1 MSGRPSWAI
10 TERSAY
16 STSEWMML
24 SRCTTTSIFEAG
36 MSNSHRASTTS
47 RPLFIRVAESMVILS
62 PIFQF
67 GCFSACSTVTSR
79 SCSLVRFQSGP
90 PEAVRMSRRMSFT
103 RCPSMDWKSA
113 LCSLSTG
120 KIRTPRLRASSC
132 MRRPAITIGSL
143 FARATNFPA
152 VIAASVGTSP
162 APPTMAE
169 MTRSASASVAICRS
183 PSVPLRIVVFRPL
196 HRARR
201 RSAAAWSAMATTAGE
216 NVRTCSSSL
225 STLPLAVR
233 PTAWNFSVNLL
244 MMSRVL
250 VPMEP
255 VEPRMTIRFMRC
267 SSGKSHREEAIVE
280 YRCREDQAVHAIQ
293 HAAVAGDEPAGILDA
308 GAALQGGFAEIAE
321 RRGDADYEAQPGGL
335 TQAQGVQEPGV
346 AGERGH
352 DRSEQPADG
361 SLPGLLWADGWRQGV
376 SPQQGA
382 HVIGGRIVGPRHQE
396 KEENQKRP
404 VGEPVNQDQV
414 AEKPCHIEGPEHDD
428 GGVEKPGFEV
438 AARERVAQENCHDD
452 EGDGRRFGQ
461 AAGGCEPD

>member
-24 SRCTTTSIFEAG
+24 SRWTTTSIFEAG

-67 GCFSACSTVTSR
+67 GC
-79 SCSLVRFQSGP
+79 
-90 PEAVRMSRRMSFT
+90 
-103 RCPSMDWKSA
+103 
-113 LCSLSTG
+113 
-120 KIRTPRLRASSC
+120 LRACSC

-169 MTRSASASVAICRS
+169 MTRSASASVAVCRS

-321 RRGDADYEAQPGGL
+321 RRGDADDEAQPGGL
-335 TQAQGVQEPGV
+335 TQAQGV
-346 AGERGH
+346 
-352 DRSEQPADG
+352 
-361 SLPGLLWADGWRQGV
+361 
-376 SPQQGA
+376 
-382 HVIGGRIVGPRHQE
+382 
-396 KEENQKRP
+396 
-404 VGEPVNQDQV
+404 
-414 AEKPCHIEGPEHDD
+414 
-428 GGVEKPGFEV
+428 
-438 AARERVAQENCHDD
+438 
-452 EGDGRRFGQ
+452 
-461 AAGGCEPD
+461 

>member
-24 SRCTTTSIFEAG
+24 SRWTTTSIFEAG

-67 GCFSACSTVTSR
+67 GCLRACSTVTSR

-90 PEAVRMSRRMSFT
+90 PEAVRMSRRMSST

-120 KIRTPRLRASSC
+120 KIRMPRLRASSC

-143 FARATNFPA
+143 FARATNFP
-152 VIAASVGTSP
+152 
-162 APPTMAE
+162 
-169 MTRSASASVAICRS
+169 
-183 PSVPLRIVVFRPL
+183 
-196 HRARR
+196 
-201 RSAAAWSAMATTAGE
+201 
-216 NVRTCSSSL
+216 
-225 STLPLAVR
+225 
-233 PTAWNFSVNLL
+233 VNLL

-280 YRCREDQAVHAIQ
+280 YRCREDQAVHAVQ

-335 TQAQGVQEPGV
+335 TQAQRVQEPGV
-346 AGERGH
+346 AGERGR

-361 SLPGLLWADGWRQGV
+361 SLPGLLWADGRRQGV
-376 SPQQGA
+376 SP
-382 HVIGGRIVGPRHQE
+382 
-396 KEENQKRP
+396 
-404 VGEPVNQDQV
+404 
-414 AEKPCHIEGPEHDD
+414 
-428 GGVEKPGFEV
+428 
-438 AARERVAQENCHDD
+438 
-452 EGDGRRFGQ
+452 
-461 AAGGCEPD
+461 

>member
-24 SRCTTTSIFEAG
+24 SRWTTTSIFEAG
-36 MSNSHRASTTS
+36 MSNSHPASTTS

-67 GCFSACSTVTSR
+67 GCLRACSTVTSR

-90 PEAVRMSRRMSFT
+90 PEAVRMSRRMSST

-120 KIRTPRLRASSC
+120 KIRTPRLRAS
-132 MRRPAITIGSL
+132 
-143 FARATNFPA
+143 
-152 VIAASVGTSP
+152 
-162 APPTMAE
+162 
-169 MTRSASASVAICRS
+169 
-183 PSVPLRIVVFRPL
+183 
-196 HRARR
+196 
-201 RSAAAWSAMATTAGE
+201 
-216 NVRTCSSSL
+216 SSSL

-280 YRCREDQAVHAIQ
+280 YRCREDQAVHAVQ
-293 HAAVAGDEPAGILDA
+293 HATVAGNEPAGILDA

-346 AGERGH
+346 ASERGR

-361 SLPGLLWADGWRQGV
+361 SLPGLLWADGRRQGV
-376 SPQQGA
+376 SAQQGA

-396 KEENQKRP
+396 KEEYQKRP

-414 AEKPCHIEGPEHDD
+414 AEKPCYIEGPEHDD

-438 AARERVAQENCHDD
+438 AARERVAQENRHDD

-461 AAGGCEPD
+461 ATGDCEPGGDQEPAEKTKTHGRGESVREVQAVVLVLGQEDAGGDEDREGDRRQVPHQQIEQRKKDEGRVDPPRIH

>member
-24 SRCTTTSIFEAG
+24 SRWTTTSIFEAG

-67 GCFSACSTVTSR
+67 GCLRACSTVTSR

-120 KIRTPRLRASSC
+120 KIRTPCLRACSC

-152 VIAASVGTSP
+152 VIAASAGTSP

-169 MTRSASASVAICRS
+169 MTRSASASVAVCRS

-201 RSAAAWSAMATTAGE
+201 RSAAARSAMAPTAGE

-321 RRGDADYEAQPGGL
+321 RRGD
-335 TQAQGVQEPGV
+335 
-346 AGERGH
+346 
-352 DRSEQPADG
+352 
-361 SLPGLLWADGWRQGV
+361 
-376 SPQQGA
+376 
-382 HVIGGRIVGPRHQE
+382 
-396 KEENQKRP
+396 
-404 VGEPVNQDQV
+404 
-414 AEKPCHIEGPEHDD
+414 
-428 GGVEKPGFEV
+428 GGVEKRGFEV
-438 AARERVAQENCHDD
+438 AARERVAQENRHDD

-461 AAGGCEPD
+461 ATGDCEPGGDQEPAEKTKTHGRGESVREVQAVVLVLGQEDAGGDEDREGDRRQVPHQQIEQRKKDEGRVDPPRIH